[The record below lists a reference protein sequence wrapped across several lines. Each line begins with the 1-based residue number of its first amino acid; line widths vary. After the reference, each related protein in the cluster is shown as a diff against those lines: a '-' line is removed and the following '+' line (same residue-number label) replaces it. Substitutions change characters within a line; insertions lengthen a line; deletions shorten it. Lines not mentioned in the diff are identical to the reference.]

1 MNIEILI
8 EKYQLTPIEAQVLR
22 YMQENKQRLNQ
33 LGIHEVAEHAYAS
46 TAIIVDMLE
55 KIGFAS
61 YNDLVFSS
69 QNELT
74 PPTPPSFQL
83 VSESEIQQ
91 FTHLLTTYKDKRILI
106 LGFGFSQNLADYFA
120 ESLNSSGFQASAH
133 NSLELVKTAVENET
147 LLIVIS
153 NSGETHHLIELM
165 QTVTERNLEVI
176 AFVNARYSLVSSS
189 ARLTISSDSSSI
201 RSFQEFAPSL
211 FFGNTLSQFELL
223 MSETLKSLSN

>member
-1 MNIEILI
+1 
-8 EKYQLTPIEAQVLR
+8 
-22 YMQENKQRLNQ
+22 
-33 LGIHEVAEHAYAS
+33 
-46 TAIIVDMLE
+46 MLE

-61 YNDLVFSS
+61 YNDLVFSF
-69 QNELT
+69 QNELM
-74 PPTPPSFQL
+74 PPTPPVFQL

-91 FTHLLTTYKDKRILI
+91 FTHLLTTYKDKHILI
-106 LGFGFSQNLADYFA
+106 LGFGFSQNLADYFV
-120 ESLNSSGFQASAH
+120 ESLNSSGFQVSAH

-153 NSGETHHLIELM
+153 NSGETHQLIELIQM
-165 QTVTERNLEVI
+165 VTEHNLEVI
-176 AFVNARYSLVSSS
+176 AFVNAWYSLVSSS
-189 ARLTISSDSSSI
+189 VRLTISSDPSSI